1 MEFSDNIVRKLKYI
15 IAGDD
20 LINDYKIAHALGL
33 TKKAYSNRKVKNSLP
48 LEAIVK
54 FCLKKNISIN
64 YVLSEQQSN
73 IRSVNLKDLDDV
85 LVNTIPMIVNRHP
98 LK

>member
-1 MEFSDNIVRKLKYI
+1 MEFSDNIVHKLQYI
-15 IAGDD
+15 IAGND
-20 LINDYKIAHALGL
+20 LVHDYVIAHALGL
-33 TKKAYSNRKVKNSLP
+33 TKKAYSNRKIKNSLP

-54 FCLKKNISIN
+54 LCLKKNISIN

-85 LVNTIPMIVNRHP
+85 LANTVPMIVNMHS
-98 LK
+98 